1 MKNHTFKKILFIVL
15 ICIGLYG
22 IVNNLILYYN
32 KKGEVFTSKISPA
45 TPMSAL
51 PLEITKDFD
60 LYKTADDVYYY
71 GGEIYNSGNK
81 EIIIEELHYT
91 FSRGI
96 KTYMQTTIE
105 TNIHISP
112 KSTYTLY
119 DAPLFVVYDDRYIV
133 DYAYVK
139 ITVNGEEQYLFH
151 ENYHSIVAEH
161 NKLLNREK
169 AEFESKKEQPLKNS
183 IGFMIFTGIIGVLLI
198 RIFIVGKNKK

>member
-1 MKNHTFKKILFIVL
+1 MKKNTFKKIFLIIL

-22 IVNNLILYYN
+22 IINNLIIYSN
-32 KKGEVFTSKISPA
+32 RKNEVFTSKTLPA

-71 GGEIYNSGNK
+71 GGEIYNSGNE
-81 EIIIEELHYT
+81 EIVIEELHYT

-96 KTYMQTTIE
+96 KTYMQTKIE
-105 TNIHISP
+105 TNIRILP

-119 DAPLFVVYDDRYIV
+119 DVPLFVVYDDKYIV
-133 DYAYVK
+133 DYAYVE

-161 NKLLNREK
+161 NKLLDKEK
-169 AEFESKKEQPLKNS
+169 AEFEAKKEQPLKNS
-183 IGFMIFTGIIGVLLI
+183 IVL
-198 RIFIVGKNKK
+198 